1 MVVHIVSTNKDTPVT
16 EEDLGMKAE
25 ESRSGLETFFGRW
38 SCTAAL
44 VHNEMEMSSDVRFV
58 GQPDGGECRWAHEKY
73 VVAAHMESPVMQ
85 EDMDRVDLQ
94 YPRMDN
100 AVCNAA
106 HSICS
111 GATQLLR
118 TRR

>member
-25 ESRSGLETFFGRW
+25 EGRSGLETFFCRR

-44 VHNEMEMSSDVRFV
+44 VHNEMEMSSGVRFV
-58 GQPDGGECRWAHEKY
+58 GQPDGGQRRGAHEKY
-73 VVAAHMESPVMQ
+73 VVATHMEPAVMQ
-85 EDMDRVDLQ
+85 EDTDRVDHEF
-94 YPRMDN
+94 PRMDN
-100 AVCNAA
+100 AVCNAT
-106 HSICS
+106 HSIC
-111 GATQLLR
+111 R